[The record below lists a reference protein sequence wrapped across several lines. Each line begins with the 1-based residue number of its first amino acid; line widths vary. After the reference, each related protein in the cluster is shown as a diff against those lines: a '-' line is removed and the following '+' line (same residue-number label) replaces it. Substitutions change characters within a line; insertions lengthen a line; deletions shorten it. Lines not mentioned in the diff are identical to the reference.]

1 MKIYSSRKHQIL
13 LLTLFS
19 YVNIQILEI
28 FIVKK
33 DKSLNYNLFQFEI
46 ALYTLGPGRFHFQR
60 SIKRDVVPFSR
71 TSERKVQRKQSK
83 ITRRFHPVGPVKS
96 QLKIITAIL
105 VVKLMRDPAANKFD
119 ECHLST
125 QLTAKLDRAGPPW
138 IIPCSVK
145 KKKKRREERERE
157 RHRTFD
163 MKRWLRSLLF
173 FFLLLFSFI
182 YSCPMERIQK
192 PCSHLSQNFACG
204 ELKWQFVLKWI
215 TIFRGKG

>member
-83 ITRRFHPVGPVKS
+83 ITRRFHPVGPFKS

-157 RHRTFD
+157 RDIEHSIWNADFVHYFFFSFFFFHSFTRVQW
-163 MKRWLRSLLF
+163 KEYRSLA
-173 FFLLLFSFI
+173 
-182 YSCPMERIQK
+182 RI
-192 PCSHLSQNFACG
+192 CHRISLVAN
-204 ELKWQFVLKWI
+204 
-215 TIFRGKG
+215 

>member
-83 ITRRFHPVGPVKS
+83 ITRRFHPVGPFKS

-145 KKKKRREERERE
+145 KKKKEGRRERE
-157 RHRTFD
+157 TSNIRYETLTSFIT
-163 MKRWLRSLLF
+163 F
-173 FFLLLFSFI
+173 FFPSSFFIHLLVSNGKNTEALLAFVTEFRLW
-182 YSCPMERIQK
+182 RIK
-192 PCSHLSQNFACG
+192 M
-204 ELKWQFVLKWI
+204 
-215 TIFRGKG
+215 TICLEMNYDF

>member
-19 YVNIQILEI
+19 YTQILEI

-46 ALYTLGPGRFHFQR
+46 ALYTSGPGRFHFQR

-83 ITRRFHPVGPVKS
+83 ITRRFHPVGPFKS

-145 KKKKRREERERE
+145 KKKKRREERERDIE
-157 RHRTFD
+157 HSIWNADFVHY
-163 MKRWLRSLLF
+163 F
-173 FFLLLFSFI
+173 FFFPSSFFIHLLVSNGKNTEALLAFVTEFRLW
-182 YSCPMERIQK
+182 RIK
-192 PCSHLSQNFACG
+192 M
-204 ELKWQFVLKWI
+204 
-215 TIFRGKG
+215 TICLEMNYDF